1 MDKALTKDARGFVD
15 GVVSYLR
22 TDGKL
27 KSITPKVEAF
37 LHNVTSQT
45 RKEKVAYVQ
54 SSVELAPGEKT
65 SLAKLLE
72 KLIGHEVSLEPSV
85 NPDLL
90 GGITIQVGDWVVD
103 TSVKSQL
110 EQMAQSLL

>member
-1 MDKALTKDARGFVD
+1 MDTALTKDARGLVD

-27 KSITPKVEAF
+27 KTITPKVEAF

-45 RKEKVAYVQ
+45 RKEKVAYVK
-54 SSVELAPGEKT
+54 SSVELTSAEKT
-65 SLAKLLE
+65 AIGKVLAKF
-72 KLIGHEVSLEPSV
+72 IGHEVTLESTV
-85 NPDLL
+85 KADLL
-90 GGITIQVGDWVVD
+90 GGVTIQVGDWVVD

>member
-27 KSITPKVEAF
+27 KTVTPKVAAF
-37 LHNVTSQT
+37 LNNVTSQT

-54 SSVELAPGEKT
+54 SSVELTDGEKT
-65 SLAKLLE
+65 SIAKMLE
-72 KLIGHEVSLEPSV
+72 KFIGHEVSLESSV
-85 NPDLL
+85 KPDLL

-103 TSVKSQL
+103 TSVKYQL
-110 EQMAQSLL
+110 EQMAQSLV